1 METDLEVIEIIEL
14 VDNDLK
20 TAITNLTNM
29 FKYVNEGETI
39 QNEAQREKDWGKK
52 MNRVSMNYEIVIKQS
67 SLNIIGVPE
76 KGKTI

>member
-29 FKYVNEGETI
+29 FKYVKEGEVI
-39 QNEAQREKDWGKK
+39 QNEAQREKDWEKK
-52 MNRVSMNYEIVIKQS
+52 
-67 SLNIIGVPE
+67 
-76 KGKTI
+76 